1 MKTLLKRLIPLLVL
15 FVGTS
20 AFAQFKIAT
29 VDLNRVFTNY
39 WKTKEAQTD
48 IDQKLADVQKTD
60 KDMVASFNKAKEDYQ
75 KMMDSVNDPAVSA
88 EEKDKR
94 QRAAEDKLRDVKEQQ
109 DNIVQFERGSGA
121 MLEEK
126 RHRMLDN
133 IVSEIRT
140 TIAARAKTDG
150 YTMVIDSGA
159 MTINQTPVVLYNSPG
174 GNDITEVIIKQINLG
189 APVDIPKSDDTK
201 PTAKDEKK

>member
-1 MKTLLKRLIPLLVL
+1 MKTLLKKLIPLLVL

-39 WKTKEAQTD
+39 WKTKEAQTA
-48 IDQKLADVQKTD
+48 IDAKLADVQKTD
-60 KDMVASFNKAKEDYQ
+60 KEMVAAFNTAKEDYQ
-75 KMMDSVNDPAVSA
+75 KMMDSVNDPAVST

-94 QRAAEDKLRDVKEQQ
+94 QRAAEEKLKDLKDQQ
-109 DNIVQFERGSGA
+109 DNLAQFERGSGT
-121 MLEEK
+121 MLDEQ
-126 RHRMLDN
+126 RRRMRDN

-140 TIAARAKTDG
+140 AVTARAKTDG

-159 MTINQTPVVLYNSPG
+159 LTINQTPVLLYSAPG
-174 GNDITEVIIKQINLG
+174 DNDITEGIIKQINVG
-189 APVDIPKSDDTK
+189 APVDMPKSDEKT
-201 PTAKDEKK
+201 PAKDSK